1 MTGSQVGQSSSSGNG
16 YSSSA
21 VDRWAGASSFWR
33 ASLSPLHIRRPLLI
47 TSRDESS
54 VMTCRLQ
61 DYRLLSVAMTKS
73 LRGSS
78 RCKVLAESYCYL
90 MSRSAVI

>member
-1 MTGSQVGQSSSSGNG
+1 MTGSQVGQSSSSGQW
-16 YSSSA
+16 SFVISRRSL
-21 VDRWAGASSFWR
+21 DRRVILLARLIISF
-33 ASLSPLHIRRPLLI
+33 AYQEAAANHLS
-47 TSRDESS
+47 DESS
-54 VMTCRLQ
+54 VVTCRLQ

-78 RCKVLAESYCYL
+78 RCIVLAESYCYL